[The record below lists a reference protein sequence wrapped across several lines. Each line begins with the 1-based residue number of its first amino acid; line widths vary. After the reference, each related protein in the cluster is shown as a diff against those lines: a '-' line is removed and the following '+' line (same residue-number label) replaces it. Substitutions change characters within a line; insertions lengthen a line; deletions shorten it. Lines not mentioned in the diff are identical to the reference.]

1 MSAPPRTFEQK
12 LLATVRRYRMLEP
25 GERVLVAVSG
35 GQDSLALLDALSGLR
50 ERLAVT
56 VLAAHLNHGIR
67 GAEAEADARFVAEF
81 GERLG
86 VPVVLGEA
94 EVPELAKSCGLS
106 LEHAGREARYGFLRE
121 VAAKQGCAKI
131 AVGHTRTDR
140 AETVLMN
147 VLRGSGL
154 DGLRGIPPVNGQVVR
169 PLIGH
174 SREETGT
181 YCRERGLE
189 PRVDRTNQEVD
200 GYLRNR
206 VRLKLMPLL
215 VEEYSPGVEEA
226 LVRLAEAVEE
236 EVVWTG
242 PMVDAALAEVCERD
256 GEALR
261 IGLAE
266 LSQVPDGLVNRLL
279 LKCLQEACG
288 GTAGVL
294 SAHVQ
299 ALRELVEE
307 GKPGSRA
314 ALPFEVCA
322 KRGYNAL
329 VLARQEAREEGW
341 KSWKVELEVP
351 GEVRLPVGGSLRAQV
366 QECPPRLKST
376 PHSEALVKVEAAGRE
391 LVVRSWQPG
400 DRVQPLGMTGHKK
413 LQDCFVNAKVP
424 RADRHRVPVVTDAKG
439 TVLWVGGVVVG
450 QQGRLHPE
458 DTRCVRLTWT
468 PPEGV
473 VWWSGRDECSRG
485 L

>member
-35 GQDSLALLDALSGLR
+35 GQDSLALLEALVGLR
-50 ERLAVT
+50 ERLAIT

-67 GAEAEADARFVAEF
+67 GAEAEADARFVAQL
-81 GERLG
+81 GEGLG
-86 VPVVLGEA
+86 VRVELGHA
-94 EVPELAKSCGLS
+94 KVPELAKSSGMS
-106 LEHAGREARYGFLRE
+106 LEHAGREARYAFLRE
-121 VAAKQGCAKI
+121 VAAKEGCAKI
-131 AVGHTRTDR
+131 ALGHTRTDR

-154 DGLRGIPPVNGQVVR
+154 DGLRGIPPVNGQVIR

-181 YCRERGLE
+181 YCREHGLE

-200 GYLRNR
+200 GYRRNR

-215 VEEYSPGVEEA
+215 AEEYSSGVEEA

-236 EVVWTG
+236 EVAWTG
-242 PMVDAALAEVCERD
+242 PMVESALAQVCERD
-256 GEALR
+256 GESLR

-294 SAHVQ
+294 SAHVL
-299 ALRELVEE
+299 ALRELAEE
-307 GKPGSRA
+307 GKPGSRV

-322 KRGYNAL
+322 RRGYNAL
-329 VLARQEAREEGW
+329 VLARQETHEESRQ
-341 KSWKVELEVP
+341 SWEVGLDVP
-351 GEVRLPVGGSLRAQV
+351 GEVSLPVGGSLRAQE
-366 QECPPRLKST
+366 QECPPNLKST
-376 PHSEALVKVEAAGRE
+376 PRCEALVKVEAAGRE
-391 LVVRSWQPG
+391 LVVRGWQPG
-400 DRVQPLGMTGHKK
+400 DRVQPLGMRGHKK

-450 QQGRLHPE
+450 QQGRLQPE

-468 PPEGV
+468 PPEGI